1 MNNVS
6 LLGRL
11 TRDPELRYTPN
22 GAAVVRFTLAVD
34 RRLSKE
40 RRAQAEANNQ
50 PTADFI
56 SCTAWNKTAELI
68 ANYMRKGSQLAV
80 EGRIQTGSYE
90 KDGRTIYTTDVI
102 VNNMDF
108 VGSASDNRGSG
119 QGYQGGYQPGPSGY
133 TNQVQDAPPVNSA
146 YQQNSSQNESFGGA
160 SDDDNDGFFP
170 IDNDD
175 IPF

>member
-6 LLGRL
+6 LMGRL

-22 GAAVVRFTLAVD
+22 GAAVCRFNVAVD

-40 RRAQAEANNQ
+40 RRQDAERNNQ

-68 ANYMRKGSQLAV
+68 ANYFHKGDRIALT
-80 EGRIQTGSYE
+80 GRIQTGRYE
-90 KDGRTIYTTDVI
+90 DKDGKTVYTTDVI
-102 VNNMDF
+102 AETIDF
-108 VGSASDNRGSG
+108 VETANSSSQGQSAMQR
-119 QGYQGGYQPGPSGY
+119 
-133 TNQVQDAPPVNSA
+133 PPVNSA
-146 YQQNSSQNESFGGA
+146 YDQAQTQASREGSFRNFGSDSEDNE
-160 SDDDNDGFFP
+160 GFYH
-170 IDNDD
+170 INNED

>member
-68 ANYMRKGSQLAV
+68 ANYMHKGSQLAV
-80 EGRIQTGSYE
+80 TGRLQTGSYE
-90 KDGRTIYTTDVI
+90 KDGRTVYTTDVL
-102 VNNMDF
+102 VENMDF
-108 VGSASDNRGSG
+108 VGSAAENRNSAGGFQNNYPS
-119 QGYQGGYQPGPSGY
+119 QGGYAPM
-133 TNQVQDAPPVNSA
+133 NQAPPVNSA
-146 YQQNSSQNESFGGA
+146 YDQNGFGQ
-160 SDDDNDGFFP
+160 DDDNDGFFP
-170 IDNDD
+170 IDNEN